1 MVDSNVLKARLLKL
15 DEYVGI
21 LKGLQRYTQS
31 EFLENPERYG
41 SAERFLQLAI
51 ECIND
56 IGNHIVADEA
66 LGAVEWKTDIP
77 ARLLEHG
84 FIEQGLSDEWIKM
97 IGFRNA
103 LVHDYVDVDREV
115 VFRVLQTKL
124 PVFASIKKSMCKWL

>member
-1 MVDSNVLKARLLKL
+1 MVDSNVLKARLSKL

-21 LKGLQRYTQS
+21 LEGLQRYSLAQ
-31 EFLENPERYG
+31 FLENPERYG

-115 VFRVLQTKL
+115 VYRVLQTKL
-124 PVFASIKKSMCKWL
+124 PVFASIKKSMCEWL